1 VRQQQ
6 ADLAGEDAEAL
17 VWVEQADPLIRAAG
31 QAGQAAPQNDVQ
43 ALFDLLLAHPAGQA
57 HLGFVTDFL
66 TTTRRV
72 DVYRYVIMALLATRD
87 ETWLAA
93 LSEAVT
99 VETDARKLE
108 ILDDALA
115 LRAGTPLV
123 DGLLRRVRAKGRRK
137 G

>member
-1 VRQQQ
+1 MARRRSRAQRGGGVRITIG
-6 ADLAGEDAEAL
+6 AITAL
-17 VWVEQADPLIRAAG
+17 VLIIGAA
-31 QAGQAAPQNDVQ
+31 
-43 ALFDLLLAHPAGQA
+43 
-57 HLGFVTDFL
+57 T
-66 TTTRRV
+66 
-72 DVYRYVIMALLATRD
+72 LLATRD